1 MMKRTCSV
9 LLIALMCFSACSQN
23 VKYEQPVQFYYCTAG
38 NSFDTNSTTIGS
50 ETIECATMGTETEIL
65 EAYLTGPQSSA
76 LRSPFPAGLMLVS
89 YARTN
94 SEVTITFS
102 AELGNLS
109 KLDLT
114 LACGCITMTVLS
126 FAEVETVHISAENV
140 LLNGQETI
148 TMNAETLQLLDIC
161 TDGQ

>member
-1 MMKRTCSV
+1 MKRTCSI
-9 LLIALMCFSACSQN
+9 LLITLMCLSACSQN
-23 VKYEQPVQFYYCTAG
+23 MKYEQPVQFYYCTAG
-38 NSFDTNSTTIGS
+38 NSFDATSTTIGS
-50 ETIECATMGTETEIL
+50 ETVECASMGTEVNIL
-65 EAYLTGPQSSA
+65 EAYLAGPQSST

-94 SEVTITFS
+94 SDVTITFS

-114 LACGCITMTVLS
+114 LACGCIAMTVLS

-148 TMNAETLQLLDIC
+148 TMKAETLQLLDIC